1 MSAAYGPA
9 TQRRCARPSRRSK
22 RLTVMSLYNREIEI
36 TLDAVGER
44 LDKALTEALPDLSR
58 MQWQKLIREGR
69 VMIDGERAKPSYRI
83 VGGETLQASIPE
95 VVEVEIT
102 AEDIPLDI
110 RYEDDDIIVVNKPAG
125 MVVHPSLGHAGGT
138 LVNALLAHCPDL
150 EGVGGERRPGIVHR
164 LDKDTS
170 GLIVAAKHDHA
181 LWQLQN
187 QFKQRTVSKVYWA
200 LVNGSLQPPEA
211 LIDAPIGRD
220 PRHRQKMAVV
230 ANGSGD
236 ARPAQTAYRAL
247 TYYPEYTFVEC
258 RPHTGRK
265 HQIRVHLAYIGF
277 PVVAD
282 GIYGR
287 RKDRLGLKRHFLHA
301 AELTFRRPSD
311 GAEVRVTAEL
321 PDELA
326 AALATL
332 VALG

>member
-1 MSAAYGPA
+1 
-9 TQRRCARPSRRSK
+9 
-22 RLTVMSLYNREIEI
+22 MSLYNREIEV

-44 LDKALTEALPDLSR
+44 LDKALTESLPELSR
-58 MQWQKLIREGR
+58 MQWQKLIREGH

-83 VGGETLQASIPE
+83 VGGETLRAAIPE
-95 VVEVEIT
+95 VVEPEIA

-110 RYEDDDIIVVNKPAG
+110 RYEDSDLIVVNKPAG

-170 GLIVAAKHDHA
+170 GLIVAAKHDQA

-187 QFKQRTVSKVYWA
+187 QFKQRTVAKVYLA

-211 LIDAPIGRD
+211 TIDAPIGRD

-230 ANGSGD
+230 TSQSGD

-247 TYYPEYTFVEC
+247 TYYPDYTFVEC

-265 HQIRVHLAYIGF
+265 HQIRVHMAYIGY

-282 GIYGR
+282 GLYGR
-287 RKDRLGLKRHFLHA
+287 RKDKLGLKRHFLHA
-301 AELTFRRPSD
+301 TELAFHRPSD

-321 PDELA
+321 PDDLA
-326 AALATL
+326 AALA
-332 VALG
+332 ALALLS

>member
-1 MSAAYGPA
+1 
-9 TQRRCARPSRRSK
+9 
-22 RLTVMSLYNREIEI
+22 MSLYNQQVEI

-44 LDKALTEALPDLSR
+44 LDRALTERMPDLSR
-58 MQWQKLIREGR
+58 MQWQRLIREGH
-69 VMIDGERAKPSYRI
+69 VTVDGIRAKPSYRI
-83 VGGETLQASIPE
+83 EGGETLVAFIPE
-95 VVEVEIT
+95 VVEAEIT
-102 AEDIPLDI
+102 AESIPLDI
-110 RYEDDDIIVVNKPAG
+110 RYEDSDLIVVNKPPG

-187 QFKQRTVSKVYWA
+187 QFKQRTVSKVYLT

-230 ANGSGD
+230 TTGSGD
-236 ARPAQTAYRAL
+236 ARPAQTGIRAL
-247 TYYPEYTFVEC
+247 TYYPDYTFVEC
-258 RPHTGRK
+258 RPRTGRK
-265 HQIRVHLAYIGF
+265 HQIRVHMAYIGF
-277 PVVAD
+277 PVVGD
-282 GIYGR
+282 NLYGR
-287 RKDRLGLKRHFLHA
+287 RKDKLALKRHFLHA

-311 GAEVRVTAEL
+311 GEEIHITAEL
-321 PDELA
+321 PDDLA
-326 AALATL
+326 AVLAALSGAVL
-332 VALG
+332 S